1 MKQIITILFLL
12 SISFSSVF
20 AVVMQEGEFVKE
32 KQEMMNLKK
41 ELDEFY
47 KVKEKEYKKHKNELN
62 SIQTNIQKQ
71 LDEIKLVKKQNQ
83 KILDEI
89 KKTIV
94 SKAIKL
100 YGKMKLKVVKKI
112 LQKKIDDG
120 EINDVFDIMIRLK
133 DKRVMKLLKMFDV
146 DTSTQLMD
154 MISKYKN
161 KQKEVK

>member
-1 MKQIITILFLL
+1 MKI
-12 SISFSSVF
+12 
-20 AVVMQEGEFVKE
+20 
-32 KQEMMNLKK
+32 
-41 ELDEFY
+41 
-47 KVKEKEYKKHKNELN
+47 
-62 SIQTNIQKQ
+62 
-71 LDEIKLVKKQNQ
+71 
-83 KILDEI
+83 
-89 KKTIV
+89 
-94 SKAIKL
+94 
-100 YGKMKLKVVKKI
+100 KVVKKI

>member
-1 MKQIITILFLL
+1 MKQIVIIIFFLL
-12 SISFSSVF
+12 VSFSSVF

-32 KQEMMNLKK
+32 KQEMLNLKK

-47 KVKEKEYKKHKNELN
+47 KVKEKEYKKHKSELN
-62 SIQTNIQKQ
+62 SIQANIQKQ
-71 LDEIKLVKKQNQ
+71 LDEIKLVKQQNQ